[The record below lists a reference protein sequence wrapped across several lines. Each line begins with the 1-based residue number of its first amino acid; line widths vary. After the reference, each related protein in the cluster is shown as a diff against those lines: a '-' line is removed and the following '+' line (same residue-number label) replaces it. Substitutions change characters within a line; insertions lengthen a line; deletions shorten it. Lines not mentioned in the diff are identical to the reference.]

1 LIGYIWYSAIIW
13 WC

>member
-1 LIGYIWYSAIIW
+1 LIGYICYSAIIW